1 MDIQPTGAD
10 YLVSYG
16 EELRPAILDV
26 AWELKLNV
34 PIEVAWRKVILE
46 VNNWWSHCYKDGS
59 VVLMEAFPGGRF
71 WERFADG
78 VNGAIYASVVYCE
91 PPYVLKCMGNW
102 AMPGIGQSSGVWRF
116 SEQDGVTHL
125 KSTGQ
130 MLGVLDV
137 NLMKER
143 RGGTQS
149 LISSLARWVEQ
160 DEIVERARQ

>member
-1 MDIQPTGAD
+1 MDIETSGVDHVVTYGNELQP
-10 YLVSYG
+10 S
-16 EELRPAILDV
+16 ILEV
-26 AWELKLNV
+26 AWELNLNV
-34 PIEVAWRKVILE
+34 PIDVAWRKVILE
-46 VNNWWSHCYKDGS
+46 VNNWWSHCYKEGS
-59 VVLMEAFPGGRF
+59 TVLIEAVPGGRF

-91 PPYVLKCMGNW
+91 PPFVLKCMGNW

-125 KSTGQ
+125 KSSGQ

-149 LISSLARWVEQ
+149 LINSLQRWVERS
-160 DEIVERARQ
+160 EPVERSK